1 MLGSTQIGAEQMTAL
16 ADDLGPVDRLRY
28 IDGILD
34 YADRRMRAAVAE
46 LPDGVY
52 HRRRDDGQRLLH
64 RMRDLDPRDHHE
76 IRRPLRVDYTG
87 TDPQMKGFKN
97 SSISNTRSATYVAL
111 TSFLDPEI
119 PRNEGTYRCVD
130 DRRAARHR
138 RQSAPAG
145 AR

>member
-16 ADDLGPVDRLRY
+16 ARDLGPST
-28 IDGILD
+28 GC
-34 YADRRMRAAVAE
+34 ATSTASSTTPTAACAPPSPSFPTGSIVGAE
-46 LPDGVY
+46 MTDNDCFVEC
-52 HRRRDDGQRLLH
+52 
-64 RMRDLDPRDHHE
+64 E
-76 IRRPLRVDYTG
+76 IWIRVTITKSGDSLRVDYTG

-119 PRNEGTYRCVD
+119 PRNDGTYRCVD